1 MCVMTIK
8 DMISNDYVR
17 GILRVMSVSEA
28 LAQNRLRW
36 YGHVVRKQEDDVVS
50 RVWRSGRGEKLGRGR
65 PEQMWNQV
73 VKRGMKDRGLC
84 EEMVK
89 ERNEW
94 RAAIRMPT
102 LAKLGDR

>member
-1 MCVMTIK
+1 M
-8 DMISNDYVR
+8 
-17 GILRVMSVSEA
+17 
-28 LAQNRLRW
+28 
-36 YGHVVRKQEDDVVS
+36 VS

-65 PEQMWNQV
+65 PEQTWGQV
-73 VKRGMKDRGLC
+73 VKKDMKDRGLH

-94 RAAIRMPT
+94 RAAIQIPT